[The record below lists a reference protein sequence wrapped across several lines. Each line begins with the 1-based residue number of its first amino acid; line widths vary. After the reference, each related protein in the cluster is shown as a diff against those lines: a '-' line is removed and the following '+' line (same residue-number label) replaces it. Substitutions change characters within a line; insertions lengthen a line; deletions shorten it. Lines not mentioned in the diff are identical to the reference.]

1 MYGEGKNLSSETL
14 AKDNIIFIFLWA
26 QMVANFENPLLPPFG
41 KGGLGGF

>member
-1 MYGEGKNLSSETL
+1 LFKKSIFARFSG
-14 AKDNIIFIFLWA
+14 IIFIFLWA